1 MSFLRTVTGIW
12 RTSEETKEDH
22 QDPNLKTPYY
32 TIRFEQ
38 MMDTVIETINRDLNG
53 WQVIHKDRERGEIMA
68 EKKLMVGRS
77 DLMITVYPI
86 PPGKSAVDVVA
97 SINGVPGDLGLSYRQ
112 IVEFKKALKKR
123 VGPERTE

>member
-1 MSFLRTVTGIW
+1 MSFLRSVTGIW

-32 TIRFEQ
+32 TVRFEQ
-38 MMDTVIETINRDLNG
+38 MMDMVIETINKDLSG
-53 WQVIHKDRERGEIMA
+53 WKVIHEDRDRGEIMA

-77 DLMITVYPI
+77 DIIITVYQV

-97 SINGVPGDLGLSYRQ
+97 SIDGVPGDLGLSYRQ
-112 IVEFKKALKKR
+112 IVDFKRALNKR
-123 VGPERTE
+123 VGTERTV

>member
-32 TIRFEQ
+32 TIRYEQ
-38 MMDTVIETINRDLNG
+38 MMDMVIETINRDLNG

-77 DLMITVYPI
+77 DLMITIYPI

-112 IVEFKKALKKR
+112 IVEFKKALTKR
-123 VGPERTE
+123 VGPERIE